1 MRMVPVHHRLRCV
14 QIGGPPRGQGQPPG
28 GRPEGGPPWTK
39 LTGPGEPPSSS
50 TRRHPSAT
58 RVPLLTSNNIGV
70 GREGYSGG
78 IARPREERGHLCGKW
93 TRRVGHNLSFMISPY
108 TITEEGPESPL
119 ASGRGSMALSPCGRC
134 CSVLFRSYQNGELF
148 AVWGGSGSRRSRVP
162 ELRRSTSSARRARR
176 LADSS
181 IYARARC
188 RTGHGRCGIFI
199 IHQLA
204 TGQRLCRTKH
214 GAG

>member
-1 MRMVPVHHRLRCV
+1 MAVPTLTCWRCPRSCRSNHLATPADAAGSAPGVHSSKIPFAGQSKLR
-14 QIGGPPRGQGQPPG
+14 
-28 GRPEGGPPWTK
+28 
-39 LTGPGEPPSSS
+39 
-50 TRRHPSAT
+50 
-58 RVPLLTSNNIGV
+58 NV